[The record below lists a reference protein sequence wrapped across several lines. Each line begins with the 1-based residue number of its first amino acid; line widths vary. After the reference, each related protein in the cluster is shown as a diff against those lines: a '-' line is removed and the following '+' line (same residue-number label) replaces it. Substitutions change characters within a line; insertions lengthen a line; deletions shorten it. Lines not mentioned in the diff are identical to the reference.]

1 MARQAH
7 NRAVRS
13 PEAYDGAIAWCC
25 TFQFAVPYPSRVH
38 TRPGSPASAVWGV
51 LARVHGEMRRV
62 RVRLELL
69 CGPAFSHEFSRLV
82 QFFIWPRA
90 APVSHALA
98 DARARGAGAP
108 VALSRAASR
117 RRVRC
122 VCAVCDVMWRACAA
136 PRTRGPQRTPPGHL
150 HVFTIGLCYVYSRML
165 TLGRAARPAL
175 RPPQSSRAEPSA
187 SRMDAARA
195 NNTAVRRLV
204 ARLLHIEIPTRL

>member
-1 MARQAH
+1 MLICLPPLDQEALTLVARQAH

-98 DARARGAGAP
+98 DARARA
-108 VALSRAASR
+108 RAACA
-117 RRVRC
+117 RVRC
-122 VCAVCDVMWRACAA
+122 VCLCAVCVVPCRVACVM
-136 PRTRGPQRTPPGHL
+136 
-150 HVFTIGLCYVYSRML
+150 
-165 TLGRAARPAL
+165 
-175 RPPQSSRAEPSA
+175 
-187 SRMDAARA
+187 
-195 NNTAVRRLV
+195 
-204 ARLLHIEIPTRL
+204 